1 MSRLHLNRFST
12 LMLFALVFI
21 GAELSAQNPYF
32 NQRDDKYTLLGLK
45 RAKQAYEYA
54 KNEYDRAKELFSKQ
68 LISQVEYERIYN
80 VYTDAEVNYQQ
91 SLLAVIFESKYVTID
106 RALKYRTKDGKNK
119 VRLRVMNAS
128 SGGEELLKL
137 INLDD
142 GIFRSLQPEIIPN
155 IYISLANDQDAIIS
169 EPYEVKIHELHAGK
183 PKEVDFVLLQDVDAV
198 TVNMIYDNGS
208 SRSMKIYLQK
218 DASQNSVLV
227 QSQQFSQEVE
237 LGKTASFD
245 LKLELYSNVENTF
258 NLEVVN
264 LPKEIN
270 RYFKDPLSQARLSR
284 FKFTE
289 NVNTRGAALDVSLP
303 DRLTGSLVMDKVI
316 TFYVLV
322 MPSGTERKEFADP
335 DKVWSEEEIHAL
347 GAGYVKLQLLP
358 RGKGKL
364 VINAQ
369 QLFIPAA
376 QGETISVSFDIVND
390 GTRRLDNVEIKTD
403 IPLNWRRNEARVLVE
418 SLEPGEE
425 KRLTV
430 TFHQPEDIS
439 PGRYELRMKS
449 SALSDNQPVVGEDKI
464 VTVEVSAG
472 TNVPGMLLLILA
484 VLGVIGGI
492 VFYGIKL
499 SKK

>member
-1 MSRLHLNRFST
+1 MKNFFLL
-12 LMLFALVFI
+12 LLLLLA
-21 GAELSAQNPYF
+21 GAAEGFGQNPYF

-54 KNEYDRAKELFSKQ
+54 KNEYERSKELYNKQ
-68 LISQVEYERIYN
+68 LISQVEYERVYN
-80 VYTDAEVNYQQ
+80 LYTDAEVNYQQ

-128 SGGEELLKL
+128 SGGEEIRKL
-137 INLDD
+137 INMDD
-142 GIFRSLQPEIIPN
+142 GIFRTLQPEIIPN
-155 IYISLANDQDAIIS
+155 IYLSLANDQNAIIS
-169 EPYEVKIHELHAGK
+169 EPYEVKINELHAGK
-183 PKEVDFVLLQDVDAV
+183 PKEVDFVLLQDLDAV
-198 TVNMIYDNGS
+198 TVNMIYGNGT

-237 LGKTASFD
+237 LGNTASYD
-245 LKLELYSNVENTF
+245 LKLELYSSTSNTF
-258 NLEVVN
+258 NLEVLN
-264 LPKEIN
+264 LPKEFN
-270 RYFKDPLSQARLSR
+270 RYFKDPLSQARLSQ

-289 NVNTRGAALDVSLP
+289 NVNTRAAALDVSLP
-303 DRLTGSLVMDKVI
+303 DRLTGQLEMDKVI

-322 MPSGTERKEFADP
+322 MPSGTERKEFSDP
-335 DKVWSEEEIHAL
+335 GKIWTEEEVRSL

-364 VINAQ
+364 LINAP
-369 QLFIPAA
+369 QLFF
-376 QGETISVSFDIVND
+376 QVNKGEQVSVSFDIVND
-390 GTRRLDNVEIKTD
+390 GTRRLDNIEIKTD
-403 IPLNWRRNEARVLVE
+403 IPLNWRRNEPRVFINA
-418 SLEPGEE
+418 LEPGEE

-430 TFHQPEDIS
+430 TFQQPEDLS
-439 PGRYELRMKS
+439 PGRYEIRMKS
-449 SALSDNQPVVGEDKI
+449 SALSDNQPVIGEDKS

-472 TNVPGMLLLILA
+472 TNTVGMILLILA
-484 VLGVIGGI
+484 ILGIIGG
-492 VFYGIKL
+492 VVYYGIKL